1 VKIMDKKKRAA
12 FLKELK
18 IINGKR
24 DSITNEMSLTDKT
37 NKLLSLLIRILLE
50 KD

>member
-1 VKIMDKKKRAA
+1 VKIMDKKKKEKY
-12 FLKELK
+12 LKELN
-18 IINGKR
+18 IINEKR
-24 DSITNEMSLTDKT
+24 DPITNEMSLIDKT